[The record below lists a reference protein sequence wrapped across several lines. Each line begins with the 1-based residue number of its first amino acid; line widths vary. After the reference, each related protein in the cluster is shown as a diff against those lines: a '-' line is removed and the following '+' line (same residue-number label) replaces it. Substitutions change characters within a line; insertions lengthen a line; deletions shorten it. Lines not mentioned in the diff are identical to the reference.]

1 MGPALVDTHAH
12 LQDPRFAPDLEAVLQ
27 RARQAGV
34 CAVVTC
40 GTCLASS
47 RQAVELARR
56 WHAGHPGPPA
66 VAVYA
71 AVGIHPH
78 EAGGVGDVEAAMAE
92 LRELARQ
99 PGVVAVG
106 EVGLDY
112 HYQLAPPP
120 VQRKLL
126 ARQLEVASELG
137 LPVVLHSREAVDD
150 VLELW
155 RELGGR
161 AGVLHA
167 FSGTLTQAR
176 QATALGLY
184 LGVGGMVTFKNAA
197 PLREVLRQVE
207 LQHLVLE
214 TDAPYLAPVPLRG
227 QRNEPSYLVHTA
239 NALAQLLGL
248 LPEEVAAATT
258 AAARSL
264 FGLAV
269 A

>member
-12 LQDPRFAPDLEAVLQ
+12 LQDPRFAPDLEAVLH

-40 GTCLASS
+40 GACLASS

-56 WHAGHPGPPA
+56 WHAGHPGQP
-66 VAVYA
+66 AVYA

-78 EAGGVGDVEAAMAE
+78 EAGGAGDVEAAMAE

-120 VQRKLL
+120 VQRELL
-126 ARQLEVASELG
+126 ACQLEVASELG
-137 LPVVLHSREAVDD
+137 LPVILHSREAVDD
-150 VLELW
+150 VLDLW
-155 RELGGR
+155 REFGR
-161 AGVLHA
+161 GTGVLHA
-167 FSGTLTQAR
+167 FSGSLTQAR
-176 QATALGLY
+176 RATGLGLY

-239 NALAQLLGL
+239 NAVAQLLGL
-248 LPEEVAAATT
+248 LPDEVAAATT
-258 AAARSL
+258 AAARRL